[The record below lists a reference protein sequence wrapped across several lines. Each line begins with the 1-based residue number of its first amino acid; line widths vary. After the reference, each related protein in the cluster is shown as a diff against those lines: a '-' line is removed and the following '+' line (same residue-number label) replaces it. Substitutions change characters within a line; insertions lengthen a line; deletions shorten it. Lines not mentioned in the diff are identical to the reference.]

1 MNKPAVGSRVRIIES
16 NGSISKTF
24 MVTGHS
30 GRTPNYTV
38 LSDEGFKFDVL
49 TSTLIPHRA
58 LV

>member
-16 NGSISKTF
+16 NGSVSKVF

-30 GRTPNYTV
+30 GRTSAYTV

-49 TSTLIPHRA
+49 TSTLIPHLA
-58 LV
+58 TL